1 MRNVLSIFV
10 VAAVLVL
17 AGTDRALAQESAA
30 RNTLGVTTGA
40 VNFDLSGT
48 GTTWGVAVR
57 GTRAL
62 TSHLALDMGTL
73 FAWPDLQGGSARL
86 IVPEVQLQYHW
97 RFGRLAPYAGGGVG
111 FAYQSREGSPS
122 ATNLVLSGA
131 GGVRAY
137 VSDGVAL
144 MGEFRL
150 RGHERDFSGTTAEWM
165 GGLSFDIGR

>member
-1 MRNVLSIFV
+1 M
-10 VAAVLVL
+10 
-17 AGTDRALAQESAA
+17 
-30 RNTLGVTTGA
+30 GA
-40 VNFDLSGT
+40 
-48 GTTWGVAVR
+48 
-57 GTRAL
+57 
-62 TSHLALDMGTL
+62 L

-86 IVPEVQLQYHW
+86 IVPEFQLQYHW

-122 ATNLVLSGA
+122 ATNLVLAGA

-137 VSDGVAL
+137 VSDGIAL
-144 MGEFRL
+144 LGEFRL

>member
-1 MRNVLSIFV
+1 MRNGLSIFV
-10 VAAVLVL
+10 VAAVLVF
-17 AGTDRALAQESAA
+17 AASDRAHAQESAA
-30 RNTLGVTTGA
+30 RNTLGITTGA

-62 TSHLALDMGTL
+62 TSHLALDLGAL
-73 FAWPDLQGGSARL
+73 FAWPDLQGGAARL

-97 RFGRLAPYAGGGVG
+97 RFGRLAPYAGGGIG
-111 FAYQSREGSPS
+111 FAYQSREGSQS
-122 ATNLVLSGA
+122 ATNLALSGS

-137 VSDGVAL
+137 LSEGVAL

-165 GGLSFDIGR
+165 GGLSVDLGR

>member
-1 MRNVLSIFV
+1 MRNGLSIFV
-10 VAAVLVL
+10 VAAVLVV
-17 AGTDRALAQESAA
+17 AGSGRAHAQEFAA
-30 RNTLGVTTGA
+30 RNTIGVTGGA
-40 VNFDLSGT
+40 INFDLSGT
-48 GTTWGVAVR
+48 GTTSGFAAR

-62 TSHLALDMGTL
+62 TPHLAIEFGSL
-73 FAWPDLQGGSARL
+73 FAWPDLQGGRAML
-86 IVPEVQLQYHW
+86 VIPEAHLQYHW
-97 RFGRLAPYAGGGVG
+97 RVGNFAPYAGGGVG
-111 FAYQSREGSPS
+111 FAYQSREGSRS

-137 VSDGVAL
+137 VSEGIAL